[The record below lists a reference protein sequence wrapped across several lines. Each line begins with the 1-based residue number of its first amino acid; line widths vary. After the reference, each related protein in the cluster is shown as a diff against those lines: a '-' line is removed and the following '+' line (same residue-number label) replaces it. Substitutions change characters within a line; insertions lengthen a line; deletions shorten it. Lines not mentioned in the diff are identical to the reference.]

1 MVGLSQEPLEWADLL
16 GALLQGT
23 PSRVVVKT

>member
-16 GALLQGT
+16 GVPLQGT
-23 PSRVVVKT
+23 PSRVVVKA